1 MGITR
6 SDGVLFRGH
15 PILAIY
21 VSDYPEQLLVT
32 GCKTGK
38 CPKCPIP
45 CADVGEDTDSARP
58 LHDLE
63 KVLDAIAALSEGPQA
78 FTKACAEVGIKPI
91 VSPFWSELPYVNI
104 YLAITPDILHQL
116 YQGVVKHLIA
126 WLQEA
131 YGEDEIDAQ
140 CRWLPLNHNIRHFA
154 KGILCMSHVTGKEHS
169 DICGILLGVIISLP
183 LPGGASP
190 VCLVHT
196 TRVLLHFLYLAQY
209 PTHTSEALALLSE
222 ALKDFHAN
230 KAIFHD
236 LRIRTHFQL
245 PKLHS
250 LDHYRR
256 SIELFGTMDNYDM
269 QYSERLHIDF
279 MKDAYRATNR
289 RDELSQMTVWLEQKE
304 KILRHEKFIEWCLQ
318 QLAS

>member
-1 MGITR
+1 MTLGNLLKDIRCKPSRHGQILLAYLPTSRLLHITNKAARWRTLMNLFHACMSRVLAPLRSAGADGMGIAR

-15 PILAIY
+15 PVLAVY
-21 VSDYPEQLLVT
+21 VGDYPEQLLVT

-91 VSPFWSELPYVNI
+91 VSPFWSKLPYVNI
-104 YLAITPDILHQL
+104 YLTITPDILHQL

-131 YGEDEIDAQ
+131 YSEDEIDAR
-140 CRWLPLNHNIRHFA
+140 CRRLPLNHNIRHFA
-154 KGILCMSHVTGKEHS
+154 KGILCMLRVTGKEHS
-169 DICGILLGVIISLP
+169 DICCILLGVIIGLP
-183 LPGGASP
+183 LPGSASP
-190 VCLVHT
+190 VCLVCA
-196 TRVLLHFLYLAQY
+196 TRALLHFLYLAQY
-209 PTHTSEALALLSE
+209 LTHTSETLALLSE
-222 ALKDFHAN
+222 ALEDFHTN
-230 KAIFHD
+230 KAIFRD
-236 LRIRTHFQL
+236 LGIRTHFQL

-250 LDHYRR
+250 LNHY
-256 SIELFGTMDNYDM
+256 
-269 QYSERLHIDF
+269 
-279 MKDAYRATNR
+279 
-289 RDELSQMTVWLEQKE
+289 
-304 KILRHEKFIEWCLQ
+304 
-318 QLAS
+318 